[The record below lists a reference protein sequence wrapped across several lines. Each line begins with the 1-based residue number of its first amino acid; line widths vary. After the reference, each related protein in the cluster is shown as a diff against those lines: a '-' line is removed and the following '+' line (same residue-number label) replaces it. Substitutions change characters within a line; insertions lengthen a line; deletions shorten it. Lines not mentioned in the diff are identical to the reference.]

1 MTAPLQFDEAAHRYT
16 VNGKIIPSVTQIISA
31 VGLYE
36 FDFVSR
42 QTLAIAAERGRI
54 VHTYIEWYEQGCLD
68 ENSIDPDLAGY
79 FEAYLAAKEA
89 GKLPEAP
96 TAIEKRVYSEKYQY
110 AGTLDQMFGEKWIH
124 DHKTGVES
132 PTHGLQLS
140 GYWLALHPDLRDK
153 PDRLTCGYYA
163 NTGEYRIVEYP
174 YEPLAW
180 LAVVADFGWR
190 RKNNC
195 IKPIWQETAPLW
207 ATA

>member
-1 MTAPLQFDEAAHRYT
+1 MDNVLQFDEAAHRYS

-54 VHTYIEWYEQGCLD
+54 VHTYIEWHEQGLLD
-68 ENSIDPDLAGY
+68 ESSIDPDLAGY
-79 FEAYLAAKEA
+79 FEAYLAAKAA
-89 GKLPEAP
+89 GDIPDAP
-96 TAIEKRVYSEKYQY
+96 TAIEERVFSEKYQY
-110 AGTLDQMFGEKWIH
+110 AGTLDLLFGEYWIH

-132 PTHGLQLS
+132 PVHCLQLS
-140 GYWLALHPDLRDK
+140 GYWLAKHPNLRDT
-153 PDRLTCGYYA
+153 PNHLTCGYYRPD
-163 NTGEYRIVEYP
+163 GSYKIVEYP

-180 LAVVADFGWR
+180 LAVVADFRWR
-190 RKNNC
+190 LKNNC
-195 IKPIWQETAPLW
+195 IKAIWAETAPLW